1 VKKRKTRAELIA
13 HKKALTKS
21 LEADFVLQ
29 MHTVLTPMK
38 AAIRKE
44 LKAGKSAEEA
54 VSHVFREHDLRGHLK
69 RIIPDLMVKAATR
82 GG

>member
-1 VKKRKTRAELIA
+1 MKKRKTRAELIA

-21 LEADFVLQ
+21 LEADFVREFRRI
-29 MHTVLTPMK
+29 TSPMK

-54 VSHVFREHDLRGHLK
+54 VSHIFREHDLRGHLK